1 MTTTRERTFLFCQT
15 MTPSAAEGVSLCTLI
30 LAPEPHPPAGRTT
43 TSRHGGCRIVPAGDR
58 SFGQRTGPRNQTRCV
73 GGTLL
78 AVASLLIVGFFCF
91 RGILS
96 HEKPLSL
103 IQRAVR

>member
-43 TSRHGGCRIVPAGDR
+43 TSRHGSYRMVSAFDR
-58 SFGQRTGPRNQTRCV
+58 SFGQRTGPRNQTQCV

-78 AVASLLIVGFFCF
+78 AVASLFIVAGGGWPGGSCFLEFCTELLL
-91 RGILS
+91 GN
-96 HEKPLSL
+96 
-103 IQRAVR
+103 